1 MSVGNNRISAVHPTG
16 RRILKTRARLA
27 AWAEARQLGLTPAQS
42 DLIADAALN
51 RVIETLESWERDSE
65 PAYVAEPAAV
75 HADRIDIGPPVDPWA
90 DVPPPKPGEE
100 LPPTALELLD
110 GKKEPK
116 R

>member
-1 MSVGNNRISAVHPTG
+1 MT
-16 RRILKTRARLA
+16 KYYRARIVLEEVTPLPTDDTA
-27 AWAEARQLGLTPAQS
+27 TYENTRTSEIAEITVTGGTPGSAMNQIVAHAQE
-42 DLIADAALN
+42 L
-51 RVIETLESWERDSE
+51 
-65 PAYVAEPAAV
+65 AAV